1 MSQAMMKEVV
11 DQALLPPLFKG
22 AIVCVEGLAD
32 LFFGQ
37 WGVDLKVECGFWPIT
52 IELSAQ
58 LLDAFL
64 FAPRQ
69 NNWWL
74 SQKLGL

>member
-37 WGVDLKVECGFWPIT
+37 
-52 IELSAQ
+52 
-58 LLDAFL
+58 
-64 FAPRQ
+64 
-69 NNWWL
+69 
-74 SQKLGL
+74 